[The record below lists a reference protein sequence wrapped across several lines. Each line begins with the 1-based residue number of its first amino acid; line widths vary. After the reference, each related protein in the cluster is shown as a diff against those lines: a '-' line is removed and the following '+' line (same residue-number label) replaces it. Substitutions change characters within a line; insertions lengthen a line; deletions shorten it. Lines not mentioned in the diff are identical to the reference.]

1 MTTLQSTDSSILSL
15 LVLLLLFF
23 RSYRKS
29 ERAHLPNRLFLALI
43 LSNMALLVIDLLGW
57 AFNGLPGLFYFQL
70 NRAFNLLL
78 YVAEP
83 LAPSLWILY
92 TTLQVLRDESRLR
105 KTALLLLLFLLLNA
119 VLALCSL
126 KTGWFFF
133 VDPAN
138 LYHRG
143 EYFFF
148 HVAYC
153 YALFLYSF
161 FFVLTQRA
169 LVEKRYYYS
178 LLFFALPSF
187 IGTTLQM
194 FHYGVSYNWSGM
206 MLSVLIVYLNIQDRS
221 LNTDYL
227 TGVYNRRQLDRY
239 LASKIKNSRLHAPFG
254 AILIDLNNF
263 KEIND
268 AFGHT
273 TGDDALK
280 EAAALFQD
288 NLREN
293 DFIARFGGDEF
304 VIILDSLSHEE
315 LIKTAERLNAAAED
329 FNRRVGKSYR
339 LSFSLGYAIYDARTA
354 LTPDAFLQHI
364 DSLMYEDKKT
374 PRG

>member
-1 MTTLQSTDSSILSL
+1 MTMLQSTDSSILSL
-15 LVLLLLFF
+15 LVLFLIFF

-29 ERAHLPNRLFLALI
+29 ERTHLPNRLFLALL

-57 AFNGLPGLFYFQL
+57 AFNGLPGLIYFQL

-78 YVAEP
+78 YIAEP
-83 LAPSLWILY
+83 LAPSLWVLY
-92 TTLQVLRDESRLR
+92 TNLQVLRDESRLR
-105 KTALLLLLFLLLNA
+105 KTALCLTLFWLLNA
-119 VLALCSL
+119 ALSLCSL
-126 KTGWFFF
+126 QTGWFFF
-133 VDPAN
+133 VDDLN
-138 LYHRG
+138 IYHRG
-143 EYFFF
+143 EYFLF

-169 LVEKRYYYS
+169 LVEKRYYYA
-178 LLFFALPSF
+178 LLFFPLPSF

-254 AILIDLNNF
+254 AILIDLNHF

-273 TGDDALK
+273 TGDEALK
-280 EAAALFQD
+280 EAAALLQS

-293 DFIARFGGDEF
+293 DFVARFGGDEF
-304 VIILDSLSHEE
+304 VIILDSPSREE
-315 LIKTAERLNAAAED
+315 LAKTAARLNAAAAD
-329 FNRRVGKSYR
+329 CNRRVGKHYR
-339 LSFSLGYAIYDARTA
+339 LSFSLGYAMYDAGAA

-364 DSLMYEDKKT
+364 DALMYEDKKT
-374 PRG
+374 QR